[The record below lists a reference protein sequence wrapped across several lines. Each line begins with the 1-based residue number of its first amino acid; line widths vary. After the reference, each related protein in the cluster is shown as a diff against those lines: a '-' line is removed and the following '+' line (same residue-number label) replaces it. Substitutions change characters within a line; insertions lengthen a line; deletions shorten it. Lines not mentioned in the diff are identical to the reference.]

1 MEVSS
6 IDRLEMVNDK
16 VEYGDACYVVLCV
29 HDDKIPI
36 LEWYH
41 TEEAVSLHQ
50 PFKVLDLL
58 FATYVIEVGSDPR
71 AFVVGLKELE
81 AIELVAISPNFSEV
95 CLEWVDCLT
104 ATLHRLSILVE
115 ASNIYIPTPRFKV
128 DMSRETSPRHK
139 VRCRDAHSLNR
150 TSHIH
155 SPQALRPPLPPRAH
169 QVFPYRPL
177 TLATSDEMREE
188 TTYDVLRARS
198 HVSCDDEKEA
208 NWYDIPKGYY
218 NPLSRG
224 ASLSNMSSSPMDST
238 LSTTSLCSSLSSALR
253 LWNSIPPEDI
263 SASGYA
269 NVRSELNMPNLKVRS
284 VALNLSVL
292 IEHVMFV
299 QVEGR
304 VWVAGWS
311 EIRDRQLSLMFN
323 VGDEL
328 IEVENVRVKG
338 FASVIQLFYTLSTPG
353 TPVNLLLKRI
363 PLGKKY
369 RLMKPISKNKEI
381 GIQLHKN
388 KNRIASVIPDS
399 LADRRHLPVSME
411 SPFKPGMETAVVIT
425 EVNNRRLNP
434 FSKNGQLFKR
444 LEEIRDGSEFEIV
457 LHPHDFIKLMK
468 EQIVNFRHY
477 KSFLCHP

>member
-1 MEVSS
+1 MSPAREA
-6 IDRLEMVNDK
+6 IKCTILQLKTTRRAGTLRRKKK

-81 AIELVAISPNFSEV
+81 AIELVAISPEV

-104 ATLHRLSILVE
+104 ETLHRLSILVE
-115 ASNIYIPTPRFKV
+115 SSNIYIPTLRFKNCEV
-128 DMSRETSPRHK
+128 AESSMVPDIPHQVEMSSETSPRHK
-139 VRCRDAHSLNR
+139 VLCRDAHSFNR

-177 TLATSDEMREE
+177 TVATSDEMREE

-198 HVSCDDEKEA
+198 QVSCDDEREG

-218 NPLSRG
+218 SPLSRG
-224 ASLSNMSSSPMDST
+224 ESLSNMSSSPMDST
-238 LSTTSLCSSLSSALR
+238 LSTTSL
-253 LWNSIPPEDI
+253 
-263 SASGYA
+263 
-269 NVRSELNMPNLKVRS
+269 
-284 VALNLSVL
+284 
-292 IEHVMFV
+292 
-299 QVEGR
+299 
-304 VWVAGWS
+304 WVAGWS
-311 EIRDRQLSLMFN
+311 EIRDRQLSPMFN

-399 LADRRHLPVSME
+399 LADRRHLPVSMP
-411 SPFKPGMETAVVIT
+411 SPFKPGMETPVVIT

-444 LEEIRDGSEFEIV
+444 LEEVRDGSEFEIV

-468 EQIVNFRHY
+468 QQIVNFRHY
-477 KSFLCHP
+477 KSFLCQ